1 MSFFLDVVLPLP
13 IKETFTYEI
22 TPAEAKIIQPGM
34 RILVPFGKR
43 KKYTAIAWHTHQVPP
58 KTYAPKQIDSIIDME
73 AVLQPIQL
81 KFLRW
86 IANYY
91 LSPIG
96 LVLRTAMPSLML
108 LESETE
114 IVTHEWEQLPTKG
127 SKNALILLEQLET
140 NCIYSIAQIQQ
151 LVSIKNPYAILKE
164 LVAAG
169 YVSLKEE
176 VYAKYTRKQQ
186 TELILHPNLKGDDAL
201 KTVMDQLAVKPKQY
215 KTLLTFLQQKAPVVM
230 SEFSKME
237 TVSPSSLK
245 TLIRNE
251 VLTKFQRVMD
261 RLPPKLT
268 SDDPLMPL
276 SDPQGE
282 AKLAIETHWKTKDI
296 VLLHGITGSGKTE
309 VYMHLIA
316 QQLAK
321 GKQVLFLVPEIGLT
335 TQLMQRL
342 HTFFGKQLVVYHS
355 RYSPQERTETWNKI
369 LANKEE
375 ARLVLGA
382 RSAVLLPFQNL
393 GLVVVDESH
402 EMSYKQFEASPRY
415 HARDAAMVLS
425 HMHQAKVVL
434 GSATPTVESYAHAQS
449 GKYGLVSMTAR
460 YKDAQMPVISYVDLS
475 EAYRKKQMSGHLAQ
489 PLIQAMEETLI
500 SGKQIL
506 LFQNRRGYASFV
518 ECRQCAHVPQCPSCD
533 VSLTYHQ
540 VSKELRCHYCGYT
553 EPYTPAC
560 KACGTLAPQSQ
571 GLGTQQLEEEV
582 QALFPSARISR
593 MDLDTTRK
601 KHAHQKLINAF
612 SRQEIDI
619 LIGTQMITKGLDFK
633 QVTLVGVLSA
643 DNFLHFP
650 DFRAH
655 ERAFQVLTQVA
666 GRAGRLGDESKVLIQ
681 TFQPQHPVLSFVSN
695 YDYASFYELQ
705 IRQREQF
712 GYPPNM
718 RLMRVELKHKNMST
732 LITASAWLKKGLVV
746 RFSHVLG
753 PVAPAVGRV
762 RNYYILHLLIK
773 LPLDASQSA
782 AKKRLSDLLKSFG
795 MVGAFNQVNTSID
808 VDPQ

>member
-1 MSFFLDVVLPLP
+1 
-13 IKETFTYEI
+13 
-22 TPAEAKIIQPGM
+22 
-34 RILVPFGKR
+34 
-43 KKYTAIAWHTHQVPP
+43 
-58 KTYAPKQIDSIIDME
+58 
-73 AVLQPIQL
+73 
-81 KFLRW
+81 
-86 IANYY
+86 
-91 LSPIG
+91 
-96 LVLRTAMPSLML
+96 
-108 LESETE
+108 
-114 IVTHEWEQLPTKG
+114 
-127 SKNALILLEQLET
+127 
-140 NCIYSIAQIQQ
+140 
-151 LVSIKNPYAILKE
+151 

-321 GKQVLFLVPEIGLT
+321 GKQVLVLVPEIGLT

-415 HARDAAMVLS
+415 HALDAAMVLS
-425 HMHQAKVVL
+425 RMHQAKVVF

-460 YKDAQMPVISYVDLS
+460 YRDAQMPVISYVDLS
-475 EAYRKKQMSGHLAQ
+475 EAYRKKQMSGNLAQ

-518 ECRQCAHVPQCPSCD
+518 ECRQCAHVPQCLSCD

-540 VSKELRCHYCGYT
+540 FSKELRCHYCGYT
-553 EPYTPAC
+553 EPYTQAC
-560 KACGTLAPQSQ
+560 KACGTLAHQSQ

-643 DNFLHFP
+643 DNFLHFT
-650 DFRAH
+650 DLRAH

-712 GYPPNM
+712 GYPPYM
-718 RLMRVELKHKNMST
+718 RMMRVELKHKNMST

-773 LPLDASQSA
+773 LHLDASQSA

>member
-127 SKNALILLEQLET
+127 SKNALVLLEQLET

-186 TELILHPNLKGDDAL
+186 TELILHPNVKGDDAL

-230 SEFSKME
+230 SEFSKIE

-261 RLPPKLT
+261 RLPPKLI
-268 SDDPLMPL
+268 SDAPLMPL
-276 SDPQGE
+276 SDLQGE

-321 GKQVLFLVPEIGLT
+321 GKQVLVLVPEIGLT

-355 RYSPQERTETWNKI
+355 RYSTQERTETWNKI

-425 HMHQAKVVL
+425 RMHQAKVVL

-489 PLIQAMEETLI
+489 PLIQAMEETLF

-518 ECRQCAHVPQCPSCD
+518 ECRQCAHVPQCLSCD

-540 VSKELRCHYCGYT
+540 FSKELRCHYCGYT

-601 KHAHQKLINAF
+601 KHAHQKLINSF

-773 LPLDASQSA
+773 LPLEASQSA

-795 MVGAFNQVNTSID
+795 MVGAFNQVYTSID

>member
-1 MSFFLDVVLPLP
+1 
-13 IKETFTYEI
+13 
-22 TPAEAKIIQPGM
+22 
-34 RILVPFGKR
+34 
-43 KKYTAIAWHTHQVPP
+43 
-58 KTYAPKQIDSIIDME
+58 
-73 AVLQPIQL
+73 
-81 KFLRW
+81 
-86 IANYY
+86 
-91 LSPIG
+91 
-96 LVLRTAMPSLML
+96 MPSVML

-114 IVTHEWEQLPTKG
+114 IVTHEWEQLPRKV
-127 SKNALILLEQLET
+127 SKNALVLLEQLET
-140 NCIYSIAQIQQ
+140 NSTYSIAQIQQ
-151 LVSIKNPYAILKE
+151 LISIKNPYAFLKE

-186 TELILHPNLKGDDAL
+186 TELILHPNIKGDDAL
-201 KTVMDQLAVKPKQY
+201 KTVMDQLAFKPKQY
-215 KTLLTFLQQKAPVVM
+215 KTLLTFLRQKAPVIM
-230 SEFSKME
+230 SEFSKIE

-261 RLPPKLT
+261 RLPPKLN

-296 VLLHGITGSGKTE
+296 VLLHGITSSGKTE

-369 LANKEE
+369 LTNKEE

-425 HMHQAKVVL
+425 RMHQAKVVL

-460 YKDAQMPVISYVDLS
+460 YMDAQMPVISYVDLS

-518 ECRQCAHVPQCPSCD
+518 ECLQCAHVPQCPSCD

-560 KACGTLAPQSQ
+560 KACGTIAPQSQ

-681 TFQPQHPVLSFVSN
+681 TFQPHHPVLSFVSN
-695 YDYASFYELQ
+695 YDYTAFYELQ
-705 IRQREQF
+705 IQQREQF
-712 GYPPNM
+712 GYPPYM
-718 RLMRVELKHKNMST
+718 RMMRVELKHKNMST

-773 LPLDASQSA
+773 LPLEASQSA
-782 AKKRLSDLLKSFG
+782 AKKRLSNLLKSFG
-795 MVGAFNQVNTSID
+795 MVGTFNQVNTIID

>member
-22 TPAEAKIIQPGM
+22 TPAEAKVIQPGM

-43 KKYTAIAWHTHQVPP
+43 KKYTAIVWHTHQVPP
-58 KTYAPKQIDSIIDME
+58 KTYTPKQIDSIIDME

-86 IANYY
+86 IADYY

-114 IVTHEWEQLPTKG
+114 IVTHEWEQLPSKG
-127 SKNALILLEQLET
+127 SKNAFVLLEQLET
-140 NCIYSIAQIQQ
+140 NSTYSIAQIQQ

-176 VYAKYTRKQQ
+176 VYAKYIRKQQ
-186 TELILHPNLKGDDAL
+186 TELILHPNIKGDDAL
-201 KTVMDQLAVKPKQY
+201 KTVMDQLVVKPKQY

-230 SEFSKME
+230 SEFSKIE

-245 TLIRNE
+245 TLLRNE
-251 VLTKFQRVMD
+251 VLTKFQRLMD

-316 QQLAK
+316 QQLSK

-425 HMHQAKVVL
+425 RMHQAKVVL

-449 GKYGLVSMTAR
+449 GKYGLVSMIAR
-460 YKDAQMPVISYVDLS
+460 YRDAQMPVISYVDLS
-475 EAYRKKQMSGHLAQ
+475 EAYRKKQMRGHLAQ

-612 SRQEIDI
+612 SHQEIDI

-681 TFQPQHPVLSFVSN
+681 TFQPQHPVLNFVSN

-712 GYPPNM
+712 GYPPYRRM
-718 RLMRVELKHKNMST
+718 MRVELKHKNMST

-773 LPLDASQSA
+773 LPLEASQSA

-795 MVGAFNQVNTSID
+795 MVGAFNQVNSSID

>member
-1 MSFFLDVVLPLP
+1 
-13 IKETFTYEI
+13 
-22 TPAEAKIIQPGM
+22 
-34 RILVPFGKR
+34 
-43 KKYTAIAWHTHQVPP
+43 
-58 KTYAPKQIDSIIDME
+58 
-73 AVLQPIQL
+73 
-81 KFLRW
+81 
-86 IANYY
+86 
-91 LSPIG
+91 
-96 LVLRTAMPSLML
+96 MPSLML

-114 IVTHEWEQLPTKG
+114 IVTHEWKKLPSKG
-127 SKNALILLEQLET
+127 SKNALVLLEQLET
-140 NCIYSIAQIQQ
+140 NSTYSIAQIQQ
-151 LVSIKNPYAILKE
+151 LVALKNPYAILKE
-164 LVAAG
+164 LVAEG
-169 YVSLKEE
+169 FVSLKEE
-176 VYAKYTRKQQ
+176 VYAKYTLKQQ
-186 TELILHPNLKGDDAL
+186 TELILHPNVKGDDAL

-321 GKQVLFLVPEIGLT
+321 GKQVLVLVPEIGLT

-355 RYSPQERTETWNKI
+355 RYSTQERTETWNKI

-425 HMHQAKVVL
+425 RMHQAKVVL

-489 PLIQAMEETLI
+489 PLIQAMEETLF

-518 ECRQCAHVPQCPSCD
+518 ECRQCAHVPQCLSCD

-540 VSKELRCHYCGYT
+540 FSKELRCHYCGYT

-601 KHAHQKLINAF
+601 KHAHQKLINSF

-681 TFQPQHPVLSFVSN
+681 TFHPQHPVLNFVSN

-732 LITASAWLKKGLVV
+732 LITASAWLKKGLVL

-773 LPLDASQSA
+773 LPLEASQSA

-795 MVGAFNQVNTSID
+795 MVGAFNQVYTSID

>member
-1 MSFFLDVVLPLP
+1 MSFFLDVVIPLPL
-13 IKETFTYEI
+13 KETFTYII
-22 TPAEAKIIQPGM
+22 TPAEADVIKPGM
-34 RILVPFGKR
+34 RIIVPFGKR
-43 KKYTAIAWHTHQVPP
+43 KKYTAIAWRTHQVPP
-58 KTYAPKQIDSIIDME
+58 KTYAPKQIESIIDTQP
-73 AVLQPIQL
+73 VLESKQL
-81 KFLRW
+81 AFFHW
-86 IANYY
+86 IAEYY
-91 LSPIG
+91 QSPIG

-114 IVTHEWEQLPTKG
+114 IITHDWQQLPNTL
-127 SKNALILLEQLET
+127 SKNTILLLGQLQT
-140 NCIYSIAQIQQ
+140 NSSYSIAHIQH
-151 LVSIKNPYAILKE
+151 LIAIKNPYVILKE
-164 LVAAG
+164 LVAEG
-169 YVSLKEE
+169 FVSLKEE
-176 VYAKYTRKQQ
+176 VYAKYVPKQQ
-186 TELILHPNLKGDDAL
+186 TEIMLHPNVKGEDAL
-201 KTVMDQLAVKPKQY
+201 RQVMDELASKPKQY
-215 KTLLTFLQQKAPVVM
+215 KTLLTFLQQQAPVIM
-230 SEFSKME
+230 SEFSKIE
-237 TVSPSSLK
+237 TVSTSSLK
-245 TLIRNE
+245 TLIKNE
-251 VLTKFQRVMD
+251 VLSKYQRIMD
-261 RLPPKLT
+261 RLPKKLT
-268 SDDPLMPL
+268 PDIPLKPL
-276 SDPQGE
+276 SDHQLE
-282 AKLAIETHWKTKDI
+282 AKLAIETQWQTKDV

-309 VYMHLIA
+309 VYMHLISH
-316 QQLAK
+316 QLAM

-342 HTFFGKQLVVYHS
+342 YAFFGKQLVVYHS

-369 LANKEE
+369 LANKDE

-402 EMSYKQFEASPRY
+402 EISYKQFESSPRY

-425 HMHQAKVVL
+425 RMHKAKVIL

-449 GKYGLVSMTAR
+449 GKYGLVSMTVR
-460 YKDAQMPVISYVDLS
+460 FKDAQMPQISYVDLS

-489 PLIQAMEETLI
+489 PLIRAIEETLV
-500 SGKQIL
+500 SGKQVL

-518 ECRQCAHVPQCPSCD
+518 ECRQCAHVPQCSSCD

-540 VSKELRCHYCGYT
+540 VTKELRCHYCGYT
-553 EPYTPAC
+553 EQYTPAC
-560 KACGTLAPQSQ
+560 KACGTLAPHTQ

-582 QALFPSARISR
+582 QSLFPSARISR

-601 KHAHQKLINAF
+601 KHAHQKLIDAF

-619 LIGTQMITKGLDFK
+619 LIGTQMITKGLDFE

-655 ERAFQVLTQVA
+655 ERAFQILTQVA

-681 TFQPQHPVLSFVSN
+681 TYQPQHPILGFVSN
-695 YDYASFYELQ
+695 YDYNSFYNLQ
-705 IRQREQF
+705 IKQREQF
-712 GYPPNM
+712 GYPPYM
-718 RLMRVELKHKNMST
+718 RMIRIAIKHKNMST
-732 LITASAWLKKGLVV
+732 LITASEWLKKGLKS
-746 RFSHVLG
+746 RFANVLG

-773 LPLDASQSA
+773 LPLEASQST
-782 AKKRLSDLLKSFG
+782 AKKRLSKLLKSFE
-795 MVGAFNQVNTSID
+795 MVGAFSQVNTSID

>member
-1 MSFFLDVVLPLP
+1 
-13 IKETFTYEI
+13 
-22 TPAEAKIIQPGM
+22 
-34 RILVPFGKR
+34 
-43 KKYTAIAWHTHQVPP
+43 
-58 KTYAPKQIDSIIDME
+58 
-73 AVLQPIQL
+73 
-81 KFLRW
+81 
-86 IANYY
+86 
-91 LSPIG
+91 
-96 LVLRTAMPSLML
+96 
-108 LESETE
+108 
-114 IVTHEWEQLPTKG
+114 
-127 SKNALILLEQLET
+127 
-140 NCIYSIAQIQQ
+140 
-151 LVSIKNPYAILKE
+151 
-164 LVAAG
+164 
-169 YVSLKEE
+169 
-176 VYAKYTRKQQ
+176 
-186 TELILHPNLKGDDAL
+186 
-201 KTVMDQLAVKPKQY
+201 
-215 KTLLTFLQQKAPVVM
+215 
-230 SEFSKME
+230 
-237 TVSPSSLK
+237 
-245 TLIRNE
+245 
-251 VLTKFQRVMD
+251 
-261 RLPPKLT
+261 
-268 SDDPLMPL
+268 
-276 SDPQGE
+276 
-282 AKLAIETHWKTKDI
+282 
-296 VLLHGITGSGKTE
+296 
-309 VYMHLIA
+309 MHLIA

-342 HTFFGKQLVVYHS
+342 YTFFGKQLAVYHS

-369 LANKEE
+369 LADKEE

-402 EMSYKQFEASPRY
+402 EMSYKQYEASPRY

-425 HMHQAKVVL
+425 RIHQAKVIL
-434 GSATPTVESYAHAQS
+434 GSATPTVESYAHAKS
-449 GKYGLVSMTAR
+449 GKYGLVSMTTR
-460 YKDAQMPVISYVDLS
+460 YRDAQMPEISYVDLS

-489 PLIQAMEETLI
+489 PLIQAIEETLL
-500 SGKQIL
+500 SGKQVL

-553 EPYTPAC
+553 DQYTPAC
-560 KACGTLAPQSQ
+560 KACGALAPQTQ

-666 GRAGRLGDESKVLIQ
+666 GRAGRLGDESNVLIQ

-705 IRQREQF
+705 IKQREQF
-712 GYPPNM
+712 GYPPYVRM
-718 RLMRVELKHKNMST
+718 IRIELKHKNMST
-732 LITASAWLKKGLVV
+732 LITASEWLKKGLLA

-762 RNYYILHLLIK
+762 RNYYILHILIK
-773 LPLDASQSA
+773 LPLEASQSA
-782 AKKRLSDLLKSFG
+782 AKKRLATLLQSFG
-795 MVGAFNQVNTSID
+795 MVGAFSQVNARVD

>member
-114 IVTHEWEQLPTKG
+114 IVTHEWERLPTKG

-186 TELILHPNLKGDDAL
+186 TELILHPNVKGDDAL

-321 GKQVLFLVPEIGLT
+321 GKQVLVLVPEIGLT

-355 RYSPQERTETWNKI
+355 RYSTQERTETWNKI

-425 HMHQAKVVL
+425 RMHQAKVVL

-489 PLIQAMEETLI
+489 PLIQAMEETLF

-518 ECRQCAHVPQCPSCD
+518 ECRQCAHVPQCLSCD

-540 VSKELRCHYCGYT
+540 FSKELRCHYCGYT

-712 GYPPNM
+712 GYPPYM
-718 RLMRVELKHKNMST
+718 RMMRVELKHKNMST

-795 MVGAFNQVNTSID
+795 MVGAFNQVYTSID

>member
-22 TPAEAKIIQPGM
+22 TPAEAKVIQPGM

-58 KTYAPKQIDSIIDME
+58 KTYAPKQIDNIIDME

-86 IANYY
+86 IADYY

-114 IVTHEWEQLPTKG
+114 IVTHEWEQLPSKA
-127 SKNALILLEQLET
+127 SKNALVLLEQLET
-140 NCIYSIAQIQQ
+140 NSTYSIAQIQQ

-425 HMHQAKVVL
+425 RMHQAKVVL

-460 YKDAQMPVISYVDLS
+460 YRDAQMPVISYVDLS

-518 ECRQCAHVPQCPSCD
+518 ECRQCAHVPQCLSCD

-540 VSKELRCHYCGYT
+540 FSKELRCHYCGYT

-601 KHAHQKLINAF
+601 KHAHQKLINSF

-712 GYPPNM
+712 GYPPYM
-718 RLMRVELKHKNMST
+718 RMMRVELKHKNMST

>member
-1 MSFFLDVVLPLP
+1 
-13 IKETFTYEI
+13 
-22 TPAEAKIIQPGM
+22 
-34 RILVPFGKR
+34 
-43 KKYTAIAWHTHQVPP
+43 
-58 KTYAPKQIDSIIDME
+58 ME

-114 IVTHEWEQLPTKG
+114 IVTHEWEQLPTIG

-151 LVSIKNPYAILKE
+151 LVTIKNPYAILKE

-230 SEFSKME
+230 SEFSKIE

-261 RLPPKLT
+261 RLPPKLI
-268 SDDPLMPL
+268 SDAPLMPL
-276 SDPQGE
+276 SDLQGE

-425 HMHQAKVVL
+425 RMHQAKVVL

-489 PLIQAMEETLI
+489 PLIQAMEETLF

-518 ECRQCAHVPQCPSCD
+518 ECRQCAHVPQCLSCD

-540 VSKELRCHYCGYT
+540 FSKELRCHYCGYT

-712 GYPPNM
+712 GYPPYM
-718 RLMRVELKHKNMST
+718 RMMRVELKHKNMST

>member
-13 IKETFTYEI
+13 LKETFTYVI
-22 TPAEAKIIQPGM
+22 TSAEAKIIQPGM
-34 RILVPFGKR
+34 RIIVPFGKR
-43 KKYTAIAWHTHQVPP
+43 KKYTAIAWRVHQVPP
-58 KTYAPKQIDSIIDME
+58 KTYTPKQIDSIIDME
-73 AVLQPIQL
+73 AVLQPKQL
-81 KFLRW
+81 KLLSW
-86 IANYY
+86 IADYY
-91 LSPIG
+91 QSPIG

-114 IVTHEWEQLPTKG
+114 IVTHEWEQLPNTG
-127 SKNALILLEQLET
+127 SKNAIALLQQLET
-140 NCIYSIAQIQQ
+140 NSTYSIAQIQQ
-151 LVSIKNPYAILKE
+151 FISIKNPYVILKE
-164 LVAAG
+164 LVAG
-169 YVSLKEE
+169 GFVSLKEE
-176 VYAKYTRKQQ
+176 VYAKYTPKQQ
-186 TELILHPNLKGDDAL
+186 TEVILHPNVKGDDAL
-201 KTVMDQLAVKPKQY
+201 KAVMEQLAVKPKQY
-215 KTLLTFLQQKAPVVM
+215 KTLLTFLQQKAPVIM
-230 SEFSKME
+230 TEFSKID

-245 TLIRNE
+245 TLIKNE
-251 VLTKFQRVMD
+251 VLATHQRIMD
-261 RLPPKLT
+261 RLPPKLA
-268 SDDPLMPL
+268 SDDPLTSL
-276 SDPQGE
+276 TDHQLE
-282 AKLAIETHWKTKDI
+282 AKSAIETHWKTKDN
-296 VLLHGITGSGKTE
+296 VLLHGITGSGKTA

-342 HTFFGKQLVVYHS
+342 HTFFGKQLAVYHS

-369 LANKEE
+369 LANKQE
-375 ARLVLGA
+375 ARLILGA

-402 EMSYKQFEASPRY
+402 EMSYKQYEASPRY

-425 HMHQAKVVL
+425 RMHQAKVIL
-434 GSATPTVESYAHAQS
+434 GSATPTIESYAHAKS
-449 GKYGLVSMTAR
+449 GKYGLVSMTTR
-460 YKDAQMPVISYVDLS
+460 YRDAQMPEISYVDLS

-489 PLIQAMEETLI
+489 PLIQAIEETLV
-500 SGKQIL
+500 SGKQII

-553 EPYTPAC
+553 EQYTPAC
-560 KACGTLAPQSQ
+560 KACGTLAPQTQ

-633 QVTLVGVLSA
+633 LVTLVGVLSA

-666 GRAGRLGDESKVLIQ
+666 GRAGRLGDKSKVLIQ
-681 TFQPQHPVLSFVSN
+681 TFQPQHPVLSFISS
-695 YDYASFYELQ
+695 YDYASFYEKQLK
-705 IRQREQF
+705 QREQF
-712 GYPPNM
+712 GYPPYVRM
-718 RLMRVELKHKNMST
+718 IRIVLKHKNMST
-732 LITASAWLKKGLVV
+732 LITASEWLKKGLLA

-762 RNYYILHLLIK
+762 RNYYILHILIK
-773 LPLDASQSA
+773 LPLDTSQSA
-782 AKKRLSDLLKSFG
+782 AKKRLSNLLQSFG
-795 MVGAFNQVNTSID
+795 MVGAFSQVNASVD

>member
-114 IVTHEWEQLPTKG
+114 IVTHEWEQLPTIG

-151 LVSIKNPYAILKE
+151 LVTIKNPYAILKE

-186 TELILHPNLKGDDAL
+186 TELILHPNVKGDDAL

-230 SEFSKME
+230 SEFSKIE

-261 RLPPKLT
+261 RLPPKLI
-268 SDDPLMPL
+268 SDAPLMPL
-276 SDPQGE
+276 SDLQGE

-321 GKQVLFLVPEIGLT
+321 GKQVLVLVPEIGLT

-355 RYSPQERTETWNKI
+355 RYSTQERTETWNKI

-425 HMHQAKVVL
+425 RMHQAKVVL

-489 PLIQAMEETLI
+489 PLIQAMEETLF

-601 KHAHQKLINAF
+601 KHAHQKLINSF

-773 LPLDASQSA
+773 LPLEASQSA

>member
-1 MSFFLDVVLPLP
+1 
-13 IKETFTYEI
+13 
-22 TPAEAKIIQPGM
+22 M

-81 KFLRW
+81 KFFRW

-114 IVTHEWEQLPTKG
+114 IVTHEWEQLPTIC

-176 VYAKYTRKQQ
+176 VYAKYTHKQQ
-186 TELILHPNLKGDDAL
+186 TELILHPNVKGDDAL

-230 SEFSKME
+230 SEFSKIE

-261 RLPPKLT
+261 RLPPKLI
-268 SDDPLMPL
+268 SDAPLMPL
-276 SDPQGE
+276 SDLQGE

-296 VLLHGITGSGKTE
+296 VLLNGITGSGKTE

-321 GKQVLFLVPEIGLT
+321 GKQVLVLVPEIGLT

-355 RYSPQERTETWNKI
+355 RYSTQERTETWNKI

-425 HMHQAKVVL
+425 RMHQAKVVL

-518 ECRQCAHVPQCPSCD
+518 ECRQCAHVPQCLSCD

-540 VSKELRCHYCGYT
+540 FSKELRCHYCGYT
-553 EPYTPAC
+553 EPYTTAC
-560 KACGTLAPQSQ
+560 KACGTLAPKSQ

-601 KHAHQKLINAF
+601 KHAHQKLINTF

-712 GYPPNM
+712 GYPPYM
-718 RLMRVELKHKNMST
+718 RMMRVELKHKNMST

-773 LPLDASQSA
+773 LPLEASQSA

-795 MVGAFNQVNTSID
+795 MVGAFNQVYTSID

>member
-114 IVTHEWEQLPTKG
+114 IVTHEWEQLPTIG

-230 SEFSKME
+230 SEFSKIE

-261 RLPPKLT
+261 RLPPKLI
-268 SDDPLMPL
+268 SDAPLMQL
-276 SDPQGE
+276 SDLQGE

-321 GKQVLFLVPEIGLT
+321 GKQVLVLVPEIGLT

-355 RYSPQERTETWNKI
+355 RYSTQERTETWNKI

-425 HMHQAKVVL
+425 RMHQAKVVL

-489 PLIQAMEETLI
+489 PLIQAMEETLF

-518 ECRQCAHVPQCPSCD
+518 ECRQCAHVPQCLSCD

-540 VSKELRCHYCGYT
+540 FSKELRCHYCGYT

-601 KHAHQKLINAF
+601 KHAHQKLINSF

-681 TFQPQHPVLSFVSN
+681 TYQPQHPVLSFVSN

-773 LPLDASQSA
+773 LPLEASQSA

>member
-114 IVTHEWEQLPTKG
+114 IVTHEWEQLPTIG
-127 SKNALILLEQLET
+127 SKNALIFLEQLET

-151 LVSIKNPYAILKE
+151 LVTIKNPYAILKE

-230 SEFSKME
+230 SEFSKIE

-261 RLPPKLT
+261 RLPPKLI
-268 SDDPLMPL
+268 SDAPLMPL
-276 SDPQGE
+276 SDLQGE

-321 GKQVLFLVPEIGLT
+321 GKQVLVLVPEIGLT

-425 HMHQAKVVL
+425 RMHQAKVVL

-460 YKDAQMPVISYVDLS
+460 YRDAQMPVISYVDLS

-518 ECRQCAHVPQCPSCD
+518 ECRQCAHVPQCLSCD

-540 VSKELRCHYCGYT
+540 FSKELRCHYCGYT

-601 KHAHQKLINAF
+601 KHAHQKLINSF

-712 GYPPNM
+712 GYPPYM
-718 RLMRVELKHKNMST
+718 RMMRVELKHKNMST

>member
-13 IKETFTYEI
+13 LKETFTYEI
-22 TPAEAKIIQPGM
+22 TPAEAKVIQPGM

-43 KKYTAIAWHTHQVPP
+43 KKYTAIAWRIHQVPP
-58 KTYAPKQIDSIIDME
+58 KTYAPKQIESIIDME

-86 IANYY
+86 IADYY

-114 IVTHEWEQLPTKG
+114 IVTHEWKKLPSKG
-127 SKNALILLEQLET
+127 SKNALVLLEQLET
-140 NCIYSIAQIQQ
+140 NSTYSIAQIQQ
-151 LVSIKNPYAILKE
+151 LVALKNPYAILKE
-164 LVAAG
+164 LVAEG
-169 YVSLKEE
+169 FVSLKEE
-176 VYAKYTRKQQ
+176 VYAKYTLKQQ
-186 TELILHPNLKGDDAL
+186 TELILHPNVKGDDAL

-215 KTLLTFLQQKAPVVM
+215 KTLLTFLQQKAPVIL
-230 SEFSKME
+230 SEFSKIE

-251 VLTKFQRVMD
+251 VLVKFQRVMD
-261 RLPPKLT
+261 RLPPKLN
-268 SDDPLMPL
+268 SDDPLMSL
-276 SDPQGE
+276 SDPQMD
-282 AKLAIETHWKTKDI
+282 AKLAVETHWKTKDI

-342 HTFFGKQLVVYHS
+342 HTFFGRQLAVYHS

-369 LANKEE
+369 VANKEE

-402 EMSYKQFEASPRY
+402 EMSYKQFEATPRY

-425 HMHQAKVVL
+425 RMHQAKVVL
-434 GSATPTVESYAHAQS
+434 GSATPSVESYAHAQS
-449 GKYGLVSMTAR
+449 GKYGLVNMTAR
-460 YKDAQMPVISYVDLS
+460 YRDAQMPVISYVDLS
-475 EAYRKKQMSGHLAQ
+475 ESYRKKQMSGHLAQ

-643 DNFLHFP
+643 DTFLHFP

-655 ERAFQVLTQVA
+655 ERAFQVLTQVS

-681 TFQPQHPVLSFVSN
+681 TFQPQHPVLSFVRN
-695 YDYASFYELQ
+695 YDYTSFYDLQ

-712 GYPPNM
+712 GYPPYM
-718 RLMRVELKHKNMST
+718 RMMRIELKHKNMST
-732 LITASAWLKKGLVV
+732 LITASEWLKKGLVV

-782 AKKRLSDLLKSFG
+782 AKKRLSNLLKSFG

>member
-1 MSFFLDVVLPLP
+1 
-13 IKETFTYEI
+13 
-22 TPAEAKIIQPGM
+22 
-34 RILVPFGKR
+34 
-43 KKYTAIAWHTHQVPP
+43 
-58 KTYAPKQIDSIIDME
+58 
-73 AVLQPIQL
+73 
-81 KFLRW
+81 
-86 IANYY
+86 
-91 LSPIG
+91 
-96 LVLRTAMPSLML
+96 
-108 LESETE
+108 
-114 IVTHEWEQLPTKG
+114 
-127 SKNALILLEQLET
+127 
-140 NCIYSIAQIQQ
+140 
-151 LVSIKNPYAILKE
+151 
-164 LVAAG
+164 
-169 YVSLKEE
+169 
-176 VYAKYTRKQQ
+176 
-186 TELILHPNLKGDDAL
+186 
-201 KTVMDQLAVKPKQY
+201 
-215 KTLLTFLQQKAPVVM
+215 
-230 SEFSKME
+230 
-237 TVSPSSLK
+237 
-245 TLIRNE
+245 
-251 VLTKFQRVMD
+251 
-261 RLPPKLT
+261 
-268 SDDPLMPL
+268 
-276 SDPQGE
+276 
-282 AKLAIETHWKTKDI
+282 
-296 VLLHGITGSGKTE
+296 
-309 VYMHLIA
+309 
-316 QQLAK
+316 
-321 GKQVLFLVPEIGLT
+321 
-335 TQLMQRL
+335 
-342 HTFFGKQLVVYHS
+342 
-355 RYSPQERTETWNKI
+355 
-369 LANKEE
+369 
-375 ARLVLGA
+375 
-382 RSAVLLPFQNL
+382 
-393 GLVVVDESH
+393 
-402 EMSYKQFEASPRY
+402 
-415 HARDAAMVLS
+415 
-425 HMHQAKVVL
+425 MHQAKVVL

-449 GKYGLVSMTAR
+449 GKYGLVSITAR
-460 YKDAQMPVISYVDLS
+460 YRDAQMPVISYVDLS

-518 ECRQCAHVPQCPSCD
+518 ECRQCAHVPQCLSCD

-540 VSKELRCHYCGYT
+540 FSKELRCHYCGYT

-712 GYPPNM
+712 GYPPYM
-718 RLMRVELKHKNMST
+718 RMMRVELKHKNMST

-782 AKKRLSDLLKSFG
+782 AKKRLLDLLKSFG

>member
-1 MSFFLDVVLPLP
+1 
-13 IKETFTYEI
+13 
-22 TPAEAKIIQPGM
+22 M

-114 IVTHEWEQLPTKG
+114 IVTHEWEQLPTIG

-151 LVSIKNPYAILKE
+151 LVTIKNPYAILKE

-425 HMHQAKVVL
+425 LMHQAKVVL

-460 YKDAQMPVISYVDLS
+460 YRDAQMPVISYVDLS
-475 EAYRKKQMSGHLAQ
+475 EAYRKKQMNGHLAQ

-518 ECRQCAHVPQCPSCD
+518 ECRQCAHVPQCTSCD

-712 GYPPNM
+712 GYPPYM
-718 RLMRVELKHKNMST
+718 RMMRVELKHKNMST

>member
-114 IVTHEWEQLPTKG
+114 IVTHEWEQLPTIG

-230 SEFSKME
+230 SEFSKIE

-261 RLPPKLT
+261 RLPPKLI
-268 SDDPLMPL
+268 SDAPLMQL
-276 SDPQGE
+276 SDLQGE

-321 GKQVLFLVPEIGLT
+321 GKQVLVLVPEIGLT

-355 RYSPQERTETWNKI
+355 RYSTQERTETWNKI

-425 HMHQAKVVL
+425 RMHQAKVVL

-489 PLIQAMEETLI
+489 PLIQAMEETLF

-518 ECRQCAHVPQCPSCD
+518 ECRQCAHVPQCLSCD

-540 VSKELRCHYCGYT
+540 FSKELRCHYCGYT

-601 KHAHQKLINAF
+601 KHAHQKLINSF

-773 LPLDASQSA
+773 LPLEASQSA

>member
-114 IVTHEWEQLPTKG
+114 IVTHEWEQLPTIG

-151 LVSIKNPYAILKE
+151 LVTIKNPYAILKE

-230 SEFSKME
+230 SEFSKIE

-261 RLPPKLT
+261 RLPPKLI
-268 SDDPLMPL
+268 SDAPLMPL
-276 SDPQGE
+276 SDLQGE

-425 HMHQAKVVL
+425 RMHQAKVVL

-460 YKDAQMPVISYVDLS
+460 YRDAQMPVISYVDLS

-712 GYPPNM
+712 GYPPYM
-718 RLMRVELKHKNMST
+718 RMMRVELKHKNMST

>member
-114 IVTHEWEQLPTKG
+114 IVTHEWEQLPTIG

-151 LVSIKNPYAILKE
+151 LVTIKNPYAILKE

-230 SEFSKME
+230 SEFSKIE

-261 RLPPKLT
+261 RLPPKLI
-268 SDDPLMPL
+268 SDAPLMPL
-276 SDPQGE
+276 SDLQGE

-321 GKQVLFLVPEIGLT
+321 GKQVLVLVPEIGLT

-355 RYSPQERTETWNKI
+355 RYSTQERTETWNKI

-425 HMHQAKVVL
+425 RMHQAKVVL

-489 PLIQAMEETLI
+489 PLIQAMEETLF

-518 ECRQCAHVPQCPSCD
+518 ECRQCAHVPQCLSCD

-540 VSKELRCHYCGYT
+540 FSKELRCHYCGYT

-773 LPLDASQSA
+773 LPLEASQSA

>member
-13 IKETFTYEI
+13 LKETFTYVI
-22 TPAEAKIIQPGM
+22 TPAEADVIKPGM
-34 RILVPFGKR
+34 RIIVPFGKR
-43 KKYTAIAWHTHQVPP
+43 KKYTAIAWRTHQVPP
-58 KTYAPKQIDSIIDME
+58 KTYAPKQIESIIDTQP
-73 AVLQPIQL
+73 VLESKQL
-81 KFLRW
+81 AFLHW
-86 IANYY
+86 IAEYY
-91 LSPIG
+91 QSPIG

-114 IVTHEWEQLPTKG
+114 IITHDWQQLPDTL
-127 SKNALILLEQLET
+127 SKNTILLLGQLQT
-140 NCIYSIAQIQQ
+140 NSSYSIAHIQQ
-151 LVSIKNPYAILKE
+151 LIAIKNPYVILKE
-164 LVAAG
+164 LVAEG
-169 YVSLKEE
+169 FVSLKEE
-176 VYAKYTRKQQ
+176 VYAKYAPKQQ
-186 TELILHPNLKGDDAL
+186 TEVMLHPNVKGEDAL
-201 KTVMDQLAVKPKQY
+201 RQVMDELASKPKQY
-215 KTLLTFLQQKAPVVM
+215 KTLLTFLQQKAPVIM
-230 SEFSKME
+230 SEFSKIE

-245 TLIRNE
+245 TLIKNE
-251 VLTKFQRVMD
+251 VLSKYQRIMD
-261 RLPPKLT
+261 RLPKKLT
-268 SDDPLMPL
+268 PDIPLKPL
-276 SDPQGE
+276 SDHQLK
-282 AKLAIETHWKTKDI
+282 AKSAIETQWQTKEI

-316 QQLAK
+316 HQLAM

-342 HTFFGKQLVVYHS
+342 HAFFGKQLVVYHS
-355 RYSPQERTETWNKI
+355 GYSPQERTETWNKI
-369 LANKEE
+369 LTNKDE

-402 EMSYKQFEASPRY
+402 EISYKQFESSPRY

-425 HMHQAKVVL
+425 RVHKAKVIL

-449 GKYGLVSMTAR
+449 GKYGLVSMTVR
-460 YKDAQMPVISYVDLS
+460 FKDAQMPRISYIDLS

-489 PLIQAMEETLI
+489 PLIRAIEETLV
-500 SGKQIL
+500 SGKQVL

-518 ECRQCAHVPQCPSCD
+518 ECRQCAHVPQCSSCD

-540 VSKELRCHYCGYT
+540 VTKEMRCHYCGYT
-553 EPYTPAC
+553 EQYTPAC
-560 KACGTLAPQSQ
+560 KACGTLAPQTQ

-582 QALFPSARISR
+582 QSLFPSARISR

-601 KHAHQKLINAF
+601 KNAHQKLIDAF

-655 ERAFQVLTQVA
+655 ERAFQILTQVA

-681 TFQPQHPVLSFVSN
+681 TYRPQHPILGFVSN
-695 YDYASFYELQ
+695 YDYNSFYNLQ
-705 IRQREQF
+705 IKQREQF
-712 GYPPNM
+712 GYPPYM
-718 RLMRVELKHKNMST
+718 RMIRIAIKHKNMST
-732 LITASAWLKKGLVV
+732 LITASEWLKKGLIS
-746 RFSHVLG
+746 RFANVLG

-773 LPLDASQSA
+773 LPLEASQST
-782 AKKRLSDLLKSFG
+782 AKKRLSKLLKSFE
-795 MVGAFNQVNTSID
+795 MVGAFSQVNTSID

>member
-114 IVTHEWEQLPTKG
+114 IVTHEWEQLPTIG

-151 LVSIKNPYAILKE
+151 LVTIKNPYAILKE

-230 SEFSKME
+230 SEFSKIE

-261 RLPPKLT
+261 RLPPKLI
-268 SDDPLMPL
+268 SDAPLMPL
-276 SDPQGE
+276 SDLQGE

-321 GKQVLFLVPEIGLT
+321 GKQVLVLVPEIGLT

-355 RYSPQERTETWNKI
+355 RYSTQERTETWNKI

-425 HMHQAKVVL
+425 RMHQAKVVL

-489 PLIQAMEETLI
+489 PLIQAMEETLF

-518 ECRQCAHVPQCPSCD
+518 ECRQCAHVPQCLSCD

-540 VSKELRCHYCGYT
+540 FSKELRCHYCGYT

-601 KHAHQKLINAF
+601 KHAHQKLINSF

-773 LPLDASQSA
+773 LPLEASQSA